1 VHPSIVSKA
10 DVGALKTPSTFAIA
24 EDDDFDAPM
33 LAYVNE
39 ALAGGKIACETHTY
53 PGTCHGFASRGD
65 LRIDSVRE
73 GCEGALAQTIRW
85 FTAHLA

>member
-1 VHPSIVSKA
+1 MVSKA
-10 DVGALKTPSTFAIA
+10 DVSALKTPSTFAVA
-24 EDDDFDAPM
+24 EVDTFDAPM
-33 LAYVNE
+33 LAY
-39 ALAGGKIACETHTY
+39 AKSTMDGKIACETHTY

-85 FTAHLA
+85 FTTHLT